1 MTVVLAIQQ
10 HGHLAMLQCDAG
22 MKAKAVQKTE
32 VTKVIVKSGKQK
44 VRTKGPPRKGQGQP
58 D

>member
-10 HGHLAMLQCDAG
+10 RGHLAMLQCDAG

-32 VTKVIVKSGKQK
+32 VTKVIVKSGKPK
-44 VRTKGPPRKGQGQP
+44 VRTKGPPSKGQRPP